1 MATAVPTDQS
11 NPTTPSVGGAWIA
24 VRALAMRELIRFF
37 RQPNRVVGAI
47 GQPIL
52 FWFLLSEGFRSATSD
67 GIPLGYEHF
76 FPGMVVLILLFTA
89 IFSTISII
97 EDRREGFLQSVL
109 VSPVP
114 CWAMVLGKVSGG
126 TLVAFVQGTL
136 FVLLGL
142 MFSQGVSISMLPA
155 ALAFMFVLALAL
167 TCMGFVIAW
176 RMESTQG
183 FHVVMNLVLMP
194 MWLLSG
200 AFFPAN
206 VGLLTWLV
214 KLNPLTYGVAGL
226 RQLLYWDDPTTV
238 ADSAGQLPS
247 LALCCGVTFGFAVL
261 CFVAATRTSSK
272 RISGDLL

>member
-1 MATAVPTDQS
+1 MAAVAQPDAHDSPRTA
-11 NPTTPSVGGAWIA
+11 GAWIA

-37 RQPNRVVGAI
+37 RQPNRVIGAI

-52 FWFLLSEGFRSATSD
+52 FWFLFSEGFSSATSN
-67 GIPLGYEHF
+67 GTALGYQHF
-76 FPGMVVLILLFTA
+76 FPGMIVLILLFTA

-109 VSPVP
+109 VSPVSRP
-114 CWAMVLGKVSGG
+114 AMVLGKVSGG
-126 TLVAFVQGTL
+126 TMVALVQGIL
-136 FVLLGL
+136 FLVLGL
-142 MFSQGVSISMLPA
+142 FFLTGVSIVMLPA
-155 ALAFMFVLALAL
+155 AIAFMLVLALAL

-183 FHVVMNLVLMP
+183 FHVVMNLILMP

-200 AFFPAN
+200 AFFPAK

-226 RQLLYWDDPTTV
+226 RQLLYWSDPAIGPTAT
-238 ADSAGQLPS
+238 GQLPS
-247 LALCCGVTFGFAVL
+247 LSMCWVVTLGFAAVA
-261 CFVAATRTSSK
+261 FFAATRISSK